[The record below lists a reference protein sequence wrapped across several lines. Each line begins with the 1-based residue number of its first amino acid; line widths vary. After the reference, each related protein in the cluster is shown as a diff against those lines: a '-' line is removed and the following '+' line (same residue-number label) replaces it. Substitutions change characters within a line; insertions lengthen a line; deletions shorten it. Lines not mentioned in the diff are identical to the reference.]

1 MNIIATALKALF
13 DFFCGDWRIFWG
25 VVVTFVLIELVEH
38 LTILTAFIPFSG
50 IIYII
55 GISLSLVIAL
65 KYEMSKG

>member
-1 MNIIATALKALF
+1 MNIITDSFKAIF

-25 VVVTFVLIELVEH
+25 IAVTFVLIELAGH
-38 LTILTAFIPFSG
+38 LTILTAVIPFSG

-65 KYEMSKG
+65 KHEISK